1 MVIHKCES
9 CGMNRTRNKC
19 YYCDVFAARK
29 R

>member
-1 MVIHKCES
+1 MVIHKCDK